1 MIVKSNHGVTRAGQS
16 MVEMIIAI
24 AVIVMILAGLLTAT
38 TSSLSRS
45 TDVSQRSQATKR
57 AQNGIE
63 LARQL
68 RDEDWNEFKA
78 ISGTKYVVDGQLVDS
93 APSGDMFI
101 QTLEFDHSCGPN
113 CVIVTSTVSW
123 QEKGVLKDISVQT
136 TLTQWK

>member
-1 MIVKSNHGVTRAGQS
+1 

>member
-1 MIVKSNHGVTRAGQS
+1 

-24 AVIVMILAGLLTAT
+24 AVIIMILAGLISAT

-68 RDEDWNEFKA
+68 RDKDWSEF
-78 ISGTKYVVDGQLVDS
+78 ILNSGIKYVSDGQLYDS
-93 APSGDMFI
+93 QPTGESFI
-101 QTLEFDHSCGPN
+101 QTLTFDHTCGVN
-113 CVIVTSTVSW
+113 CVNVTSTVSW
-123 QEKGVLKDISVQT
+123 QEKGELKNISVQSI
-136 TLTQWK
+136 LTQWK